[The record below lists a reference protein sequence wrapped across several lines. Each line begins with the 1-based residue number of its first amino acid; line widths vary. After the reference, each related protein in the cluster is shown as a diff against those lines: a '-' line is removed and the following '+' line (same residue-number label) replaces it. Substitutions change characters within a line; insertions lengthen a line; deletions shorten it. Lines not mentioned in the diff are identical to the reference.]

1 LNLEFITQGYYLSI
15 IFEKFIEFIM
25 TEKTLVI
32 GGSGLLGHYLKQNLP
47 DSDTYFTYNEN
58 KLNSEQT
65 TFLDITNEHN
75 LEKIFETVKPDV
87 VFHTAAITNLDWC
100 ENNERKTFAVNTNP
114 INNIVALAKTY
125 NSKLIF
131 VSTDSVFDGID
142 GNYVEND
149 PLNPINIYSKS
160 KIEAEK
166 IVKNLDDSLI
176 IRGTFFGIKKNKES
190 FLSYLLKQ
198 LKNGK
203 KIKVPEDKKSNGL
216 FVNDFAKTLIEMNHK
231 KLSGLFHIGSSD
243 NINNFEFA
251 KEIAN
256 IFGYEEDLI
265 QNSLFQDIFHEKNL
279 VAKRPL
285 NTTLNVNKISNI
297 IKMPNVKQVINSF
310 YENTKQN
317 YDFFY

>member
-1 LNLEFITQGYYLSI
+1 
-15 IFEKFIEFIM
+15 M

-32 GGSGLLGHYLKQNLP
+32 GGSGLLGHYLKQNLA
-47 DSDTYFTYNEN
+47 DSDTYFTYNES

-75 LEKIFETVKPDV
+75 LEKIFETVKPDTV
-87 VFHTAAITNLDWC
+87 YHVAAITNLDWC
-100 ENNERKTFAVNTNP
+100 ENNEQKTFAVNTNP
-114 INNIVALAKTY
+114 INNIVNLANVY

-131 VSTDSVFDGID
+131 VSTDSVFDGVK

-160 KIEAEK
+160 KVEAEK

-203 KIKVPEDKKSNGL
+203 KIKVPEDKISNGL
-216 FVNDFAKTLIEMNHK
+216 FVNDFAKTLIEMNRK
-231 KLSGLFHIGSSD
+231 KLSGLFHIGSFD

-256 IFGYEEDLI
+256 IFGYEDDLI

-310 YENTKQN
+310 YENTK
-317 YDFFY
+317 

>member
-1 LNLEFITQGYYLSI
+1 
-15 IFEKFIEFIM
+15 M

-32 GGSGLLGHYLKQNLP
+32 GGSGLLGHYLKQNLA
-47 DSDTYFTYNEN
+47 DSDTYFTYNES

-75 LEKIFETVKPDV
+75 LEKIFETVKPDTIYHV
-87 VFHTAAITNLDWC
+87 AAITNLDWC
-100 ENNERKTFAVNTNP
+100 ENNEQKTFAVNTNP
-114 INNIVALAKTY
+114 INNIVNLANVY

-131 VSTDSVFDGID
+131 VSTDSVFDGVK

-160 KIEAEK
+160 KVEAEK

-203 KIKVPEDKKSNGL
+203 KIKVPEDKISNGL
-216 FVNDFAKTLIEMNHK
+216 FVNDFAKTLIEMNRK

-256 IFGYEEDLI
+256 IFGYEDDLI

-310 YENTKQN
+310 YENTK
-317 YDFFY
+317 

>member
-1 LNLEFITQGYYLSI
+1 
-15 IFEKFIEFIM
+15 M

-32 GGSGLLGHYLKQNLP
+32 GGSGLLGHYLKENLA
-47 DSDTYFTYNEN
+47 DSDTYFTYNES

-75 LEKIFETVKPDV
+75 LEKIFETVKPDTV
-87 VFHTAAITNLDWC
+87 YHVAAITNLDWC
-100 ENNERKTFAVNTNP
+100 ENNEQKTFAVNTNP
-114 INNIVALAKTY
+114 INNIVNLANVY

-131 VSTDSVFDGID
+131 VSTDSVFDGVK

-160 KIEAEK
+160 KVEAEK

-203 KIKVPEDKKSNGL
+203 KIKVPEDKISNGL
-216 FVNDFAKTLIEMNHK
+216 FVNDFAKTLIEMNRK

-256 IFGYEEDLI
+256 IFGYEDDLI

-310 YENTKQN
+310 YENTK
-317 YDFFY
+317 

>member
-1 LNLEFITQGYYLSI
+1 
-15 IFEKFIEFIM
+15 M

-32 GGSGLLGHYLKQNLP
+32 GGSGLLGHYLKENLA
-47 DSDTYFTYNEN
+47 DSDTYFTYNES

-65 TFLDITNEHN
+65 TFLDITNDHN
-75 LEKIFETVKPDV
+75 LEKIFETVKPDTV
-87 VFHTAAITNLDWC
+87 YHVAAITNLDWC
-100 ENNERKTFAVNTNP
+100 ENNEQKTFAVNTNP
-114 INNIVALAKTY
+114 INNIVNLANVY

-131 VSTDSVFDGID
+131 VSTDSVFDGVK

-160 KIEAEK
+160 KVEAEK

-203 KIKVPEDKKSNGL
+203 KIKVPEDKISNGL
-216 FVNDFAKTLIEMNHK
+216 FVNDFAKTLIEMNRK
-231 KLSGLFHIGSSD
+231 KLSGLFHIGSFD

-256 IFGYEEDLI
+256 IFGYEDDLI

-310 YENTKQN
+310 YENTK
-317 YDFFY
+317 

>member
-1 LNLEFITQGYYLSI
+1 
-15 IFEKFIEFIM
+15 M

-32 GGSGLLGHYLKQNLP
+32 GGSGLLGHYLKQNLA
-47 DSDTYFTYNEN
+47 DSDTYFTYNES

-75 LEKIFETVKPDV
+75 LEKIFETVKPDTV
-87 VFHTAAITNLDWC
+87 YHVAAITNLDWC
-100 ENNERKTFAVNTNP
+100 ENNEQKTFAVNTNP
-114 INNIVALAKTY
+114 INNIVNLANVY

-131 VSTDSVFDGID
+131 VSTDSVFDGVK

-160 KIEAEK
+160 KVEAEK

-203 KIKVPEDKKSNGL
+203 KIKVPEDKISNGL
-216 FVNDFAKTLIEMNHK
+216 FVNDFAKTLIEMNRK

-256 IFGYEEDLI
+256 IFGYEDDLI

-310 YENTKQN
+310 YENTK
-317 YDFFY
+317 

>member
-1 LNLEFITQGYYLSI
+1 
-15 IFEKFIEFIM
+15 M

-32 GGSGLLGHYLKQNLP
+32 GGSGLLGHYLKQNLA
-47 DSDTYFTYNEN
+47 DSDTYSTYNEN
-58 KLNSEQT
+58 KLNSEKT

-75 LEKIFETVKPDV
+75 LKKIFETVKPDT

-100 ENNERKTFAVNTNP
+100 ENNEQKTFAVNTNP

-131 VSTDSVFDGID
+131 ISTDSVFDGMK
-142 GNYVEND
+142 GNYIEND

-166 IVKNLDDSLI
+166 IVKKLDDSLI
-176 IRGTFFGIKKNKES
+176 IRGTFFGIKINKES

-203 KIKVPEDKKSNGL
+203 KIKVPEDKISNGL

-279 VAKRPL
+279 IAKRPL
-285 NTTLNVNKISNI
+285 NTTLNVNKISNT

-310 YENTKQN
+310 YENTK
-317 YDFFY
+317 

>member
-1 LNLEFITQGYYLSI
+1 
-15 IFEKFIEFIM
+15 M

-32 GGSGLLGHYLKQNLP
+32 GGSGLLGHYLKENLA
-47 DSDTYFTYNEN
+47 DSDTYFTYNES

-75 LEKIFETVKPDV
+75 LEKIFETVKPDTV
-87 VFHTAAITNLDWC
+87 YHVAAITNLDWC
-100 ENNERKTFAVNTNP
+100 ENNEQKTFAVNTNP
-114 INNIVALAKTY
+114 INNIVNLANVY

-131 VSTDSVFDGID
+131 VSTDSVFDGVK

-160 KIEAEK
+160 KVEAEK

-203 KIKVPEDKKSNGL
+203 KIKVPEDKISNGL
-216 FVNDFAKTLIEMNHK
+216 FVNDFAKTLIEMNRK
-231 KLSGLFHIGSSD
+231 KLSGLFHIGSFD

-256 IFGYEEDLI
+256 IFGYEDDLI

-310 YENTKQN
+310 YENTK
-317 YDFFY
+317 

>member
-1 LNLEFITQGYYLSI
+1 
-15 IFEKFIEFIM
+15 M

-32 GGSGLLGHYLKQNLP
+32 GGSGLLGHYLKQNLA
-47 DSDTYFTYNEN
+47 DSDTYSTYNEN
-58 KLNSEQT
+58 KLNSEKT

-75 LEKIFETVKPDV
+75 LEKIFETVKPDT

-100 ENNERKTFAVNTNP
+100 ENNEQKTFEVNTNP
-114 INNIVALAKTY
+114 INNIVDLANVY

-131 VSTDSVFDGID
+131 VSTDSVFDGMK

-149 PLNPINIYSKS
+149 PLNSINIYSKS

-203 KIKVPEDKKSNGL
+203 KIKVPEDKISNGL
-216 FVNDFAKTLIEMNHK
+216 FVNDFAKTLIEIDRK
-231 KLSGLFHIGSSD
+231 S
-243 NINNFEFA
+243 
-251 KEIAN
+251 
-256 IFGYEEDLI
+256 
-265 QNSLFQDIFHEKNL
+265 
-279 VAKRPL
+279 V
-285 NTTLNVNKISNI
+285 V
-297 IKMPNVKQVINSF
+297 
-310 YENTKQN
+310 
-317 YDFFY
+317 

>member
-1 LNLEFITQGYYLSI
+1 LEFITQGYYSSI
-15 IFEKFIEFIM
+15 IFEKFIQIIM

-32 GGSGLLGHYLKQNLP
+32 GGSGLLGHYLKQNLA
-47 DSDTYFTYNEN
+47 DSDTYFTYNES

-75 LEKIFETVKPDV
+75 LEKIFETVKPDTV
-87 VFHTAAITNLDWC
+87 YHVAAITNLDWC
-100 ENNERKTFAVNTNP
+100 ENNEQKTFAVNTNP
-114 INNIVALAKTY
+114 INNIVNLANVY

-131 VSTDSVFDGID
+131 VSTDSVFDGVK

-160 KIEAEK
+160 KVEAEK

-203 KIKVPEDKKSNGL
+203 KIKVPEDKISNGL
-216 FVNDFAKTLIEMNHK
+216 FVNDFAKTLIEMNRK
-231 KLSGLFHIGSSD
+231 KLSGLFHIGSFD

-256 IFGYEEDLI
+256 IFGYEDDLI

-310 YENTKQN
+310 YENTK
-317 YDFFY
+317 

>member
-1 LNLEFITQGYYLSI
+1 LNLEFITQGYYSSI
-15 IFEKFIEFIM
+15 IFEKFIQIIM

-32 GGSGLLGHYLKQNLP
+32 GGSGLLGHYLKQNLA
-47 DSDTYFTYNEN
+47 DSDTYFTYNES

-75 LEKIFETVKPDV
+75 LEKIFETVKPDTV
-87 VFHTAAITNLDWC
+87 YHVAAITNLDWC
-100 ENNERKTFAVNTNP
+100 ENNEQKTFAVNTNP
-114 INNIVALAKTY
+114 INNIVNLANVY

-131 VSTDSVFDGID
+131 VSTDSVFDGVK

-160 KIEAEK
+160 KVEAEK

-203 KIKVPEDKKSNGL
+203 KIKVPEDKISNGL
-216 FVNDFAKTLIEMNHK
+216 FVNDFAKTLIEMNRK

-256 IFGYEEDLI
+256 IFGYEDDLI

-310 YENTKQN
+310 YENTK
-317 YDFFY
+317 